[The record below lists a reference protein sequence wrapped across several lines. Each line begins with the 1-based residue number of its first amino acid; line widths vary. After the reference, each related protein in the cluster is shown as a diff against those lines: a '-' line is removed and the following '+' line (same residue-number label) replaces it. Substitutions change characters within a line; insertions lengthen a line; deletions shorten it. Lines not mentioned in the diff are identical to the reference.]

1 MLRKI
6 SSEKDIDEYINHFD
20 KLDKKEK
27 ESELDYWEGKI
38 SGNYNNY
45 ELLLFYRILNSL
57 GIDT

>member
-27 ESELDYWEGKI
+27 ESEFIGKVKFQEI
-38 SGNYNNY
+38 IIIMNYFFFI
-45 ELLLFYRILNSL
+45 EF
-57 GIDT
+57 